1 MWGVDEKKLG
11 PGQDD
16 CLRRQRMA
24 QRQRRKNDENRRIK
38 LKEGKLRREIIRLC
52 SLYVGNILHNSKA
65 LSNLFNAVRLD
76 IREKLH
82 KWVNELFPV
91 NYGACKWKKL
101 FNFAGCRG
109 RAVEWATGE
118 QVHDAWVRRHSINY
132 LSFQVSNTNIFF
144 AHRSLFQL
152 LLMPLWVS
160 EKGSRIGGE
169 E

>member
-1 MWGVDEKKLG
+1 MVKKKLG

-38 LKEGKLRREIIRLC
+38 LKEGKLRREIILIFF
-52 SLYVGNILHNSKA
+52 SLHVGNILHNSEA
-65 LSNLFNAVRLD
+65 LWNLFNAVRLD

-91 NYGACKWKKL
+91 NYGACEWKEL
-101 FNFAGCRG
+101 FNFVGCG
-109 RAVEWATGE
+109 ERAVEWATGE
-118 QVHDAWVRRHSINY
+118 QVHDVWVRRHSINY

-152 LLMPLWVS
+152 LLMPLWVRR
-160 EKGSRIGGE
+160 GAG
-169 E
+169 